1 MMSPDAYFTWIALIL
16 TGLIFIALV
25 LGFLYLVYG
34 KEEETEETQ
43 FSLALVFVT
52 QETRLNKRTV
62 KAVDNKI
69 TRKQVTQ
76 CLSLQAKEN
85 RYYEFSVQKES
96 K

>member
-1 MMSPDAYFTWIALIL
+1 MMTPDAYFTWILLIL

-34 KEEETEETQ
+34 KEESSEEEAQ

-62 KAVDNKI
+62 KVVDNKI
-69 TRKQVTQ
+69 AQKAGDAVPKPMGKRK
-76 CLSLQAKEN
+76 
-85 RYYEFSVQKES
+85 
-96 K
+96 